1 MKAVFIDTNV
11 IIDLLLD
18 RKPFSDDS
26 AMIFTLSKNKKIE
39 LFISAIS
46 VNNVHYILK
55 KDFGDMETRKI
66 LIGLLKYLNVI
77 AVEEEILKKALVSTI
92 KDFED
97 AIQIY
102 SADKVSSIIYIISRN
117 TKDFKNSIKKVV
129 TPNDFLKTEGFL
141 D

>member
-1 MKAVFIDTNV
+1 
-11 IIDLLLD
+11 
-18 RKPFSDDS
+18 
-26 AMIFTLSKNKKIE
+26 
-39 LFISAIS
+39 
-46 VNNVHYILK
+46 VHYILK
-55 KDFGDMETRKI
+55 KDFGDTETRKI

-77 AVEEEILKKALVSTI
+77 AVEEDILKKALVSTT

-129 TPNDFLKTEGFL
+129 TPSDFLKTEGFL

>member
-26 AMIFTLSKNKKIE
+26 AMIFTLSKNKQIE

-102 SADKVSSIIYIISRN
+102 SADMVSSIIYIISRN

-129 TPNDFLKTEGFL
+129 TPGDFLKTEGFL